1 MIRNLLFQNRAEAGK
16 TLARALVDMKLADPV
31 VLALPRGG
39 VPVGYEVAK
48 ALGAPLDVIL
58 VRKIGAPG
66 HKEYGI
72 GAVVDGSAMQ
82 TVINEAATRMVGADR
97 AYIERE
103 VARELG
109 VIERRREAYRSGPP
123 VPVKGRTVIVIDD
136 GIATGSTAMVALRA
150 LAKAGPSRI
159 ILAVPVAPRDSLNSL
174 RGLCDDVVCL
184 MMPEPFH
191 AVGAHYRDFGQTSD
205 DEVIRLLEDARLDV
219 EGHADRLG

>member
-16 TLARALVDMKLADPV
+16 ALGRALVDMKLADPV

-82 TVINEAATRMVGADR
+82 TVINEAAARMVGADR

-123 VPVKGRTVIVIDD
+123 VPVKGRTVVVIDD
-136 GIATGSTAMVALRA
+136 GIATGSTAMVALQA

-184 MMPEPFH
+184 LMPEPFH

-205 DEVIRLLEDARLDV
+205 DEVIRLLEDARLDI
-219 EGHADRLG
+219 EDHADRMG

>member
-16 TLARALVDMKLADPV
+16 ALARALVDMKLADPV

-82 TVINEAATRMVGADR
+82 TVINEAAARMVGADR

-136 GIATGSTAMVALRA
+136 GMVALQA
-150 LAKAGPSRI
+150 LANAGPSRI

-184 MMPEPFH
+184 LMPEPFH

-219 EGHADRLG
+219 EGHADRMG